1 MKLMM
6 QDNVAPDYFRA
17 LGLVLG
23 DEALKG
29 YSSEDLARLEPVTIR
44 KLLDDNGYREAIEA
58 MVEYARTFTMVM
70 PQYEPLAA
78 WLASYAWGYGHHICI
93 ALWGDDAARM
103 LRMMG
108 RYAGIIMPAP
118 RSGEVPPV
126 IALYRGQLIGA
137 PLGWSWTTKRAW
149 AATFLQEWGRPGTVL
164 ELKAKAG
171 DILAVIRDH
180 ADAENHDEY
189 LVDPT
194 FACQHFPNYAPMD
207 ANAAR
212 AMIDED
218 FPAHDNRL
226 LQAR

>member
-29 YSSEDLARLEPVTIR
+29 YNSDALARLEPAAVR
-44 KLLDDNGYREAIEA
+44 KLLDDNGYPEAIEA
-58 MVEYARTFTMVM
+58 MAEHVRTFTMVM

-78 WLASYAWGYGHHICI
+78 WLASYAWGYGHHVCI
-93 ALWGDDAARM
+93 ALWGDDAAHV

-108 RYAGIIMPAP
+108 RYAGTLTGALRPV
-118 RSGEVPPV
+118 EVPHKV
-126 IALYRGQLIGA
+126 TLHRGQLLGA
-137 PLGWSWTTKRAW
+137 PLGWSWTLDRDW
-149 AATFLQEWGRPGTVL
+149 AATFLKEWSRPGELLTL
-164 ELKAKAG
+164 EVAP
-171 DILAVIRDH
+171 DNILAVIYDH
-180 ADAENHDEY
+180 ADTEKHDEY
-189 LVDPT
+189 VVDPT
-194 FACQHFPNYAPMD
+194 LACQHFPNYAPMD

-218 FPAHDNRL
+218 FPALASAL
-226 LQAR
+226 L